1 MNLGKL
7 THLKRIFAHPSGRLV
22 SVAFDHFINYGIG
35 LPEGFRTIGP
45 TLAKI
50 VEGRPDAV
58 TIHKGVAEAAWAPYA
73 GQIPLII
80 QSTIARPDDSACE
93 QIAEP
98 EEAIRLGA
106 DALATAMFV
115 RGSSEGAHIRA
126 VAEAVRKASHF
137 ELPVI
142 VHTYPREYS
151 RDSGEVRISTRP
163 EDVAWAVRCA
173 VEAGADV
180 VKTPYCGDVAAY
192 RQIVEDCPVPLV
204 AAGGPQTPTIEAALE
219 MMSDV
224 VAAGA
229 RGATV
234 GRNVWGQAKVKEM
247 ILALKAVIHDGV
259 GPKEALECYGL

>member
-7 THLKRIFAHPSGRLV
+7 IRMRRIFTHPSGRFL
-22 SVAFDHFINYGIG
+22 SIAFDHFIGYGAG
-35 LPEGFRTIGP
+35 LPEGLRTIGP
-45 TLAKI
+45 TLKRI
-50 VEGRPDAV
+50 VDGQPDAV
-58 TIHKGVAEAAWAPYA
+58 TLHKGLARAAWEPYA

-98 EEAIRLGA
+98 EEAVRLGA
-106 DALATAMFV
+106 DAFAVTMFV
-115 RGSSEGAHIRA
+115 RGPSEAAHIRT
-126 VAEAVRKASHF
+126 VAQAVRQAAQF
-137 ELPVI
+137 DLPVI
-142 VHTYPREYS
+142 VHAYS
-151 RDSGEVRISTRP
+151 RDYSSGEVRVSTLP
-163 EDVAWAVRCA
+163 EDIAWAVRCA

-204 AAGGPQTPTIEAALE
+204 AAGGPKTPTVEAALQ

-224 VAAGA
+224 VAADA

-234 GRNVWGQAKVKEM
+234 GRNVWGQVKVKEM
-247 ILALKAVIHDGV
+247 ILALKAVIHDGAR
-259 GPKEALECYGL
+259 PAEALECYGL